1 MNSDLSYSELQN
13 EFLVETTELENTN
26 GIKFYLEEMTEINSC
41 TVFIAS
47 AAERIKEQI
56 FGGKFWLYVPVE
68 NIKHKYSSE
77 IEL

>member
-26 GIKFYLEEMTEINSC
+26 GIKVYLQEIAEINSS

-47 AAERIKEQI
+47 TAERSNKKI
-56 FGGKFWLYVPVE
+56 FGGKF
-68 NIKHKYSSE
+68 IF
-77 IEL
+77 IFQ

>member
-26 GIKFYLEEMTEINSC
+26 GIKFYLEEMAEINSC

-47 AAERIKEQI
+47 AVERIKEQV
-56 FGGKFWLYVPVE
+56 FRGKILTLCFRR
-68 NIKHKYSSE
+68 KYKAQ
-77 IEL
+77 IQQRN

>member
-47 AAERIKEQI
+47 AAERIKE
-56 FGGKFWLYVPVE
+56 
-68 NIKHKYSSE
+68 

>member
-56 FGGKFWLYVPVE
+56 FWWEILTLCSSR
-68 NIKHKYSSE
+68 KYE
-77 IEL
+77 AQIQQRN

>member
-13 EFLVETTELENTN
+13 EFLVEIELDNTN

-47 AAERIKEQI
+47 AAERIKE
-56 FGGKFWLYVPVE
+56 
-68 NIKHKYSSE
+68 

>member
-47 AAERIKEQI
+47 AAVIQIIGARIQQRNKSLS
-56 FGGKFWLYVPVE
+56 FRNDRYK
-68 NIKHKYSSE
+68 
-77 IEL
+77 